1 MAAFSEIFFSFQT
14 PLLRA
19 WQSLWDPRL
28 SDVVTFKP
36 HRETALHI
44 WYLTCHARTKALI
57 QQQRAVFAWPDKYIQ
72 YCKSYFNCHSLE
84 TTYYTYVL
92 SLAVNIGIASKFR
105 HIQVFRNSE
114 ASRDWK
120 KHLGRNLLSL
130 RVVIKARHRLKIDC
144 FFIV

>member
-1 MAAFSEIFFSFQT
+1 MLLNREASVRCSFHWWRRSLQDKYVNKKLVNKNEHCHKPFLPQQNHLTVPMLLFCWPFYGGFFEDFFSFQT

-28 SDVVTFKP
+28 SDVVTFKA
-36 HRETALHI
+36 HCETALHI

-84 TTYYTYVL
+84 TAYHT
-92 SLAVNIGIASKFR
+92 
-105 HIQVFRNSE
+105 
-114 ASRDWK
+114 
-120 KHLGRNLLSL
+120 
-130 RVVIKARHRLKIDC
+130 
-144 FFIV
+144 